1 MNPELQARMHRI
13 QKVSVVVSGICKVLM
28 GLAFISFLVGV
39 VVIFSGLDNGSFRL
53 EGIEIRAN
61 QLTVGGRVILAIFA
75 GFAGIVLFKGLYHLS
90 RLFGNYSRG
99 EIFTKDS
106 VAQLMRLGFV
116 ALLAAGVKISAFPVA
131 VILILTHKPDMAAVS
146 LTVPFTSLIIG
157 GLVILISWIM
167 DTGRLLREENELT
180 I

>member
-1 MNPELQARMHRI
+1 MNAELKARMQKI
-13 QKVSVVVSGICKVLM
+13 QKVSGGVSEICKVLM
-28 GLAFISFLVGV
+28 AFALAAFLVLV
-39 VVIFSGLDNGSFRL
+39 VVIFSGIDRGTIGIG
-53 EGIEIRAN
+53 GIEIHAN
-61 QLTVGGRVILAIFA
+61 QLSVGGKLVIALYL
-75 GFAGIVLFKGLYHLS
+75 GFFGFVLFKGLSHLS
-90 RLFGNYSRG
+90 QLFDNYSRG

-116 ALLAAGVKISAFPVA
+116 ALLAAGVKIFAFPVA
-131 VILILTHKPDMAAVS
+131 VMLIHNHNPGNASVELMI
-146 LTVPFTSLIIG
+146 PFTELIIG

>member
-1 MNPELQARMHRI
+1 MNPELQARMRRI
-13 QKVSVVVSGICKVLM
+13 QKVSGVVSTLCKYLM
-28 GLAFISFLVGV
+28 GIAFILFLVGV
-39 VVIFSGLDNGSFRL
+39 VVIFSGIDRGFIRL

-61 QLTVGGRVILAIFA
+61 QLTVGGRIILALFV
-75 GFAGIVLFKGLYHLS
+75 GFYGTVLFKGLYHLG
-90 RLFGNYSRG
+90 RLFDNYSRG

-106 VAQLMRLGFV
+106 VTQIMRLGFV

-131 VILILTHKPDMAAVS
+131 VILILTHKPDMASAS
-146 LTVPFTSLIIG
+146 LTIPFTQLIVG

>member
-1 MNPELQARMHRI
+1 MNPELQARMRRI
-13 QKVSVVVSGICKVLM
+13 QKVSRVVSVICKVLM
-28 GLAFISFLVGV
+28 GLAFFLFLVGV
-39 VVIFSGLDNGSFRL
+39 VVIFSGIDGGFFKL

-61 QLTVGGRVILAIFA
+61 QLTVGGRVILALFA
-75 GFAGIVLFKGLYHLS
+75 GFAGTVLFKGLYHLS
-90 RLFGNYSRG
+90 TLFGNYSRG

-106 VAQLMRLGFV
+106 VAQLRRLGYV

-131 VILILTHKPDMAAVS
+131 VILILTHKPYMASVS
-146 LTVPFTSLIIG
+146 LAVPFTQLITG

>member
-1 MNPELQARMHRI
+1 MNPELQARMRRI
-13 QKVSVVVSGICKVLM
+13 QKVSGVINEICKYLM
-28 GLAFISFLVGV
+28 GFAFILFLVGV
-39 VVIFSGLDNGSFRL
+39 VVIFSGMDRGLIRP
-53 EGIEIRAN
+53 EGIEIHAN
-61 QLTVGGRVILAIFA
+61 QLTVGGRIILALFA
-75 GFAGIVLFKGLYHLS
+75 GFYGTVLFKGLYHLG

-106 VAQLMRLGFV
+106 VAQIMRLGFV
-116 ALLAAGVKISAFPVA
+116 ALLAAGLKISAFPVA
-131 VILILTHKPDMAAVS
+131 VILILTHKPYMASVS
-146 LTVPFTSLIIG
+146 LTIPFTQLIVG